1 MHGHSPSQRLFQ
13 RVMAATFMFFLINS
27 VSLTEAYDSGGYYSE
42 AYDYLAIEDDTNIIS
57 DDEGYIVK
65 INTPEGQA
73 RYTNRGKETVQHEI
87 QPGDTLSVIAYRY
100 DLNME
105 SIQWA
110 NPGIGAGHYLKV
122 GNEITIP
129 PEDGIEVK
137 VKKGDNWEKLIT
149 KYKTEIEESELIAWN
164 EMPELVEG
172 EKVFLLGGRQPYVAP
187 IATNTRSTGYTP
199 TGVKPTVNVVPVP
212 GGWVRPTV
220 GKLTQG
226 YHWGHYAYDIAD
238 TSRPGI
244 VAARAGTVER
254 AENSG
259 WNGGYGNVVII
270 DHGDGYKTLYAHNQ
284 EVYVTPGEYVGQ
296 GQVIAKMGNTGRVYG
311 RTGIH
316 LHFEL
321 HYNGTKLNP
330 APVWGW

>member
-1 MHGHSPSQRLFQ
+1 M
-13 RVMAATFMFFLINS
+13 VAVTFVFFLMNS
-27 VSLTEAYDSGGYYSE
+27 VTLSQAYENGDYYSE
-42 AYDYLAIEDDTNIIS
+42 AYDYLSIESDSNVIS
-57 DDEGYIVK
+57 DNEGFLVK

-73 RYTNRGKETVQHEI
+73 RYTNRGKGTVKHEI
-87 QPGDTLSVIAYRY
+87 SPGDTLSVIAYRY

-105 SIQWA
+105 TILWA
-110 NPGIGAGHYLKV
+110 NPGIGGGNYLKV
-122 GNEITIP
+122 GNEINIP
-129 PEDGIEVK
+129 PEDGLEIK
-137 VKKGDNWEKLIT
+137 VKKGDNWDALIK
-149 KYKTEIEESELIAWN
+149 KYKSKIEKDELVAWN
-164 EMPELVEG
+164 EAEELVVG
-172 EKVFLLGGRQPYVAP
+172 EKIFVLGGRQPYVAP
-187 IATNTRSTGYTP
+187 VASSYNTRSSYSQ
-199 TGVKPTVNVVPVP
+199 TGVPPAAPALVPVV

-238 TSRPGI
+238 TSRPAI
-244 VAARAGTVER
+244 VAARAGTVVR

-259 WNGGYGNVVII
+259 WNGGYGNVVIL
-270 DHGDGYKTLYAHNQ
+270 DHGDGYKTLYAHNT
-284 EVYVTPGEYVGQ
+284 EVYVSAGDYVNQ

-321 HYNGTKLNP
+321 IYNGTKLNP